1 MPVTWNLSPRRLIYA
16 RADVLVLS
24 VGKSGRTWLR
34 VLLNKYLADH
44 FRVPFG
50 IDDLHRA
57 HSAIPSVLYDHEMW
71 SHYCD
76 AGWLDRLLGANIAPA
91 SVLRRKKVVLV
102 YRDPRDVVVS
112 MYFHKTRRS
121 RRRMNVDIAQFIHD
135 PHFGVAN
142 IVRVMNLW
150 RARLADHPQCLWL
163 RYEDMKADPA
173 RELRRL
179 LGFIGIDRPQP
190 ALVDEAV
197 RFASFENMKKM
208 EAENSFGS
216 AILSARNVADPNSFK
231 VREGSSGGY
240 VKHFEPAELRFL
252 DDAVGALDPFYAYR
266 RPDAAA

>member
-1 MPVTWNLSPRRLIYA
+1 MPVTWNLSPHRLAYV

-34 VLLNKYLADH
+34 VLLNKYLAEH
-44 FRVPFG
+44 FGVAFG
-50 IDDLHRA
+50 IDDLRA
-57 HSAIPSVLYDHEMW
+57 RNHAIPSILYDHEMW

-76 AGWLDRLLGANIAPA
+76 ASWLDRVLGANIAPP

-121 RRRMNVDIAQFIHD
+121 RRRMNIDISRFIHD
-135 PHFGVAN
+135 PHFGVGN

-163 RYEDMKADPA
+163 RYEDMKADPG

-179 LGFIGIDRPQP
+179 LAFIGIEQP
-190 ALVDEAV
+190 RSDLVDEAV

-216 AILSARNVADPNSFK
+216 AILSARNVADPDSFK

-240 VKHFEPAELRFL
+240 VKHFQEADLHFL
-252 DDAVGALDPFYAYR
+252 ADAVRALDGFYGYSRA
-266 RPDAAA
+266 DAA

>member
-1 MPVTWNLSPRRLIYA
+1 MPVTWNLSPHRLAYG

-34 VLLNKYLADH
+34 VLLNRYLASH
-44 FRVPFG
+44 FQVEFG
-50 IDDLHRA
+50 IDDLHGRNA
-57 HSAIPSVLYDHEMW
+57 AIPSILYDHEMW

-76 AGWLDRLLGANIAPA
+76 AGWWDRLLGANIAPA
-91 SVLRRKKVVLV
+91 SVLRRKRVVLV

-121 RRRMNVDIAQFIHD
+121 RRRMDVAIAQFIHD
-135 PHFGVAN
+135 PRFGIAN

-150 RARLADHPQCLWL
+150 RARLADHPRCLWL

-179 LGFIGIDRPQP
+179 LAFIGIDPSQP
-190 ALVDEAV
+190 ALIDEAV

-216 AILSARNVADPNSFK
+216 AILSARNVSDPDSFK

-240 VKHFEPAELRFL
+240 VKHFQAPDLRFL
-252 DDAVGALDPFYAYR
+252 DDAVRALDPFYNYR
-266 RPDAAA
+266 RSDAA